1 MSIPTATK
9 GRRIHAWLAS
19 NPAATSAQVATAM
32 DMPSKNACAILS
44 ELEREGFVTSARVH
58 SETARRHVRTYTAVG
73 SAA

>member
-1 MSIPTATK
+1 MSIPTAAK

-44 ELEREGFVTSARVH
+44 ELEREGFVTCARVH
-58 SETARRHVRTYTAVG
+58 SETARRHVRTYSAVV
-73 SAA
+73 AA